1 MRQRHTTVGHIFGAN
16 FGAHACVVYVH
27 IAHELIDMRHTT
39 IGHIFG
45 PTFRQMHLLYLISIA
60 HDMLDLRH
68 RYTTIGHIF
77 GVNIGTHAVV
87 IYDTYCA

>member
-1 MRQRHTTVGHIFGAN
+1 MHVLYMI
-16 FGAHACVVYVH
+16 H
-27 IAHELIDMRHTT
+27 IAHEMIDMRHTT

-45 PTFRQMHLLYLISIA
+45 ANFRQMHLLYLISIA
-60 HDMLDLRH
+60 HDMLDLTH

-87 IYDTYCA
+87 VYDTYCA